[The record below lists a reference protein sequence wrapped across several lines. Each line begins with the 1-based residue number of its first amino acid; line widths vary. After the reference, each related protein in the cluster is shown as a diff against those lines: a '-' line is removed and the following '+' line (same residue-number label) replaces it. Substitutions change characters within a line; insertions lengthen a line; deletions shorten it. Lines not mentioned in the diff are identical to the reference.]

1 MDMETPIR
9 FSKFPRF
16 LIVLSITVLLLA
28 STLVPVRADAPV
40 INDLPPVLQGG
51 APESTLSV
59 PDSSETTPLLSL
71 PALKAVIVVG
81 EIDGPSGTWTL
92 GEVANANLV
101 KTELQANGV
110 QVTTFYPPIASWEA
124 VRTAAEGAHFFMYR
138 GHGVSWGGT
147 PVVVGGMYLGPN
159 MFISSDAIRSG
170 LHLAPNAIVML
181 YGCYTAGTSSSDTT
195 SITLAE
201 AKRRVAMYSDP
212 FFDIGAGGYYADWFG
227 DAFQMYVRYLF
238 QGKTQL
244 QAYQAYFDYNANQVS
259 ITTHPDHPELPLWL
273 GWDVWDNKTQ
283 YNNAFAGYANATLV
297 ELFNT
302 QMVVT
307 PNSASLITTVAAPA
321 QPYDFGVFSTTTFN
335 FNWTATLSVPDDG
348 TWASLST
355 PSGISG
361 TAATVVLN
369 PAGMTPGTYTASLRV
384 QSTQPGVLLND
395 QTIPVTLVV
404 ADQVSKVFIPL
415 VQR

>member
-1 MDMETPIR
+1 MDMDSPIR
-9 FSKFPRF
+9 FSKFSRF
-16 LIVLSITVLLLA
+16 LIVLSITVMLLG
-28 STLVPVRADAPV
+28 STLAPVRADAPV
-40 INDLPPVLQGG
+40 INDQPPVPLGG
-51 APESTLSV
+51 APESSLSV

-81 EIDGPSGTWTL
+81 EIDGPTGTWTVK
-92 GEVANANLV
+92 EVGNANLV
-101 KTELQANGV
+101 RDELLANGV

-124 VRTAAEGAHFFMYR
+124 VRSAAEGAQFFMYR

-147 PVVVGGMYLGPN
+147 PLIVGGMSLSSSI
-159 MFISSDAIRSG
+159 FVSSDQIRSG

-244 QAYQAYFDYNANQVS
+244 QAYQAYFDYNASQVN

-283 YNNAFAGYANATLV
+283 YDNAFAGHADATLV

-307 PNSASLITTVAAPA
+307 PNSASLITPVAAPA
-321 QPYDFGVFSTTTFN
+321 QPYDFGVFSTTSFN
-335 FNWTATLSVPDDG
+335 FNWTATLSVPNGG

-369 PAGMTPGTYTASLRV
+369 PAGLTPGTYTASLRV
-384 QSTQPGVLLND
+384 QSSQPGVLLND
-395 QTIPVTLVV
+395 QTVPVTLVV
-404 ADQVSKVFIPL
+404 AEQVSKVFIPM
-415 VQR
+415 VKR

>member
-1 MDMETPIR
+1 MKISHYSYPLIR
-9 FSKFPRF
+9 TL
-16 LIVLSITVLLLA
+16 LIFSITLMLLA
-28 STLVPVRADAPV
+28 STIMPAQASTPV
-40 INDLPPVLQGG
+40 ISDYPPVPQGA
-51 APESTLSV
+51 APDSILSV
-59 PDSSETTPLLSL
+59 PDSSTTTPLLNL
-71 PALKAVIVVG
+71 PALKAVIIVG
-81 EIDGPSGTWTL
+81 EIDGPTGSWTL

-101 KTELQANGV
+101 KNELQANGV

-124 VRTAAEGAHFFMYR
+124 VRSASEGAHFFMYR

-147 PVVVGGMYLGPN
+147 PLVVGGMYLGN
-159 MFISSDAIRSG
+159 DIFVSSEQIRSG

-195 SITLAE
+195 SITLTE

-212 FFDIGAGGYYADWFG
+212 FFDAGAGGYFADWFG

-238 QGKTQL
+238 QGMTQL
-244 QAYQAYFDYNANQVS
+244 QAYQAYFDYSAS
-259 ITTHPDHPELPLWL
+259 RIYTTTHPDHPEMALWL

-283 YNNAFAGYANATLV
+283 YDNAFAGYPDATLV
-297 ELFNT
+297 DLFNT

-307 PNSASLITTVAAPA
+307 PNAASFLVPVQAPA
-321 QPYDFGVFSTTTFN
+321 QPANFGVFSTTALD
-335 FNWTATLSVPDDG
+335 FNWSASLSLLNGG

-355 PSGISG
+355 SSGVSG
-361 TAATVVLN
+361 TSATVVLN
-369 PAGMTPGTYTASLRV
+369 PAGLTPGTYTASLRV
-384 QSTQPGVLLND
+384 QSTQPGVLQND

-404 ADQVSKVFIPL
+404 AEQVMRVFIPL